1 MDESREV
8 YVELGRRMAAL
19 RAAQG
24 LSQAE
29 LAQALGLKQTT
40 YSGYES
46 GARRLPLDKLP
57 EVCRA
62 LGTTPG
68 ALLTGDAP
76 EGAALTPTEAAVLE
90 ALRLCRDPAAAA
102 GAVAALLRLCR

>member
-1 MDESREV
+1 MDESREF
-8 YVELGRRMAAL
+8 YVALGRRMAAL

-29 LAQALGLKQTT
+29 LAQALRLKQTT

-68 ALLTGDAP
+68 ALTGEAP
-76 EGAALTPTEAAVLE
+76 EGAALSPAEAAVLE

-102 GAVAALLRLCR
+102 EAVAALLRLCR

>member
-1 MDESREV
+1 MDESRNF

-29 LAQALGLKQTT
+29 LAQALCLKQTT

-62 LGTTPG
+62 LGTTPR
-68 ALLTGDAP
+68 ALLDGEAEP
-76 EGAALTPTEAAVLE
+76 ETALTPEEVAVLE
-90 ALRLCRDPAAAA
+90 ALRLCRDPATAAS
-102 GAVAALLRLCR
+102 AVAALLRLCR

>member
-1 MDESREV
+1 MDESREF

-46 GARRLPLDKLP
+46 GARRLPLDKLLP
-57 EVCRA
+57 TA
-62 LGTTPG
+62 QK
-68 ALLTGDAP
+68 LLSQS
-76 EGAALTPTEAAVLE
+76 EIMV
-90 ALRLCRDPAAAA
+90 
-102 GAVAALLRLCR
+102 

>member
-1 MDESREV
+1 MDESREF

-29 LAQALGLKQTT
+29 LAQALCLKQTT

-46 GARRLPLDKLP
+46 GA
-57 EVCRA
+57 

-68 ALLTGDAP
+68 ALLTGEAP
-76 EGAALTPTEAAVLE
+76 EGAALSPAEAAVLE

-102 GAVAALLRLCR
+102 EAVAALLRLCR

>member
-1 MDESREV
+1 MDESREF

-46 GARRLPLDKLP
+46 GRWTSCRRSAARSGPR
-57 EVCRA
+57 
-62 LGTTPG
+62 PG
-68 ALLTGDAP
+68 
-76 EGAALTPTEAAVLE
+76 
-90 ALRLCRDPAAAA
+90 RC
-102 GAVAALLRLCR
+102 

>member
-1 MDESREV
+1 MFRGGTQH
-8 YVELGRRMAAL
+8 GRIEGVLRGARPAL
-19 RAAQG
+19 AP
-24 LSQAE
+24 
-29 LAQALGLKQTT
+29 ALCLKQTT

-68 ALLTGDAP
+68 ALLTGEAQ
-76 EGAALTPTEAAVLE
+76 EGAALSPAEAAVLE

-102 GAVAALLRLCR
+102 EAGAALLRLCR

>member
-1 MDESREV
+1 MDESREF

-62 LGTTPG
+62 LETTPG
-68 ALLTGDAP
+68 ALLTGEARLD
-76 EGAALTPTEAAVLE
+76 AALTPEETAVLD